1 MVGNPGPPRPDPL
14 GVTSAV
20 RPALAPGRSV
30 PSSLVRRLLRP
41 VLPLAVLVAAFAGC
55 GGDEAPTSAPADCTR
70 IEGDRYTL
78 VAENLAWNTECL
90 RVAAGTDVTF
100 TVDLRD
106 SSVDHNLAIS
116 GPSGK
121 AETPLERGPKQQT
134 LEYPATTPGYH
145 QFVCDI
151 HPSME
156 GDLWVDPP
164 PRP

>member
-1 MVGNPGPPRPDPL
+1 MRRCSIAPVL
-14 GVTSAV
+14 ALV
-20 RPALAPGRSV
+20 ALA
-30 PSSLVRRLLRP
+30 
-41 VLPLAVLVAAFAGC
+41 AALTGC
-55 GGDEAPTSAPADCTR
+55 GGDEAPTAAPADCTR

-78 VAENLAWNTECL
+78 VAENLAWNTDCL

-106 SSVDHNLAIS
+106 KAVDHNLAIS

-134 LEYPATTPGYH
+134 LEYAATEPGYH
-145 QFVCDI
+145 QFVCAI
-151 HPSME
+151 HPTME

-164 PRP
+164 RRP